1 MRKIFVGNLSWKATE
16 EELRSLFESV
26 GVVVSVKIV
35 TDQMTGRSKGFA
47 FVEMQ
52 DADAAQAAI
61 DKLNN
66 APFQERN
73 LRISLAQERAE
84 RPPREGGSSGYSSRE
99 GSSGGYRGGSSSE
112 GGFRG
117 GADRRGG
124 GDFRSSGPS
133 SRSGGFRGSSSR

>member
-1 MRKIFVGNLSWKATE
+1 MRKLFVGNLSWKATE
-16 EELRSLFESV
+16 DELRALFETI

-52 DADAAQAAI
+52 DADTAQAAI

-73 LRISLAQERAE
+73 LRISLAQERTE
-84 RPPREGGSSGYSSRE
+84 RPPREGGGYSRE
-99 GSSGGYRGGSSSE
+99 GG

-117 GADRRGG
+117 NSEGFRGGDRRG
-124 GDFRSSGPS
+124 GDFRSSGTGG
-133 SRSGGFRGSSSR
+133 RAGGFRGNSPR

>member
-16 EELRSLFESV
+16 EELRSLFETV

-84 RPPREGGSSGYSSRE
+84 RPPREGGGAGGGGYSSRE
-99 GSSGGYRGGSSSE
+99 GGGGFRGGSSE

-117 GADRRGG
+117 GERRGG
-124 GDFRSSGPS
+124 GEFRSSGPS
-133 SRSGGFRGSSSR
+133 SRPGGFRGSSSR